1 MGGVGDD
8 LRRGQLHWAFLDP
21 VVGSEQAGRRPV
33 IIVPGPD
40 LLVGST
46 VVCVPGT
53 LSIPDVLPAFAVS
66 LPATRSGLARDSVA
80 MCHQVRVLS
89 LMRLR
94 RQIGQLSAEDMR
106 AIDAALLYALGLED
120 AA

>member
-1 MGGVGDD
+1 
-8 LRRGQLHWAFLDP
+8 
-21 VVGSEQAGRRPV
+21 
-33 IIVPGPD
+33 
-40 LLVGST
+40 
-46 VVCVPGT
+46 
-53 LSIPDVLPAFAVS
+53 
-66 LPATRSGLARDSVA
+66 

>member
-33 IIVPGPD
+33 IIVSGPD

-46 VVCVPGT
+46 VVCVPVT
-53 LSIPDVLPAFAVS
+53 LSIPDVDAALAVYQA
-66 LPATRSGLARDSVA
+66 ATPSGHPRGSVA
-80 MCHQVRVLS
+80 KLPDVTVLS

>member
-33 IIVPGPD
+33 IIVSGPD

-46 VVCVPGT
+46 V
-53 LSIPDVLPAFAVS
+53 
-66 LPATRSGLARDSVA
+66 
-80 MCHQVRVLS
+80 
-89 LMRLR
+89 
-94 RQIGQLSAEDMR
+94 E
-106 AIDAALLYALGLED
+106 
-120 AA
+120 